1 MASPPEPTPPDIGSG
16 FSDVRRVGYLRKPK
30 SMHKRFFVLRG
41 SSAAGPAR
49 LEYYESEKKW
59 RHKAAAPKRCIRLDG
74 CLNIHK
80 RADAKH
86 KHLLALYT
94 REECF
99 SLVAESPQEQEGW
112 YRSLMLELRAGSPEP
127 DLRSVSSAGGPA
139 FREVWQVIL
148 KPKGLG
154 QSRNL
159 TGVYRLCLGPRTLSL
174 VKLHAE
180 AAALVLQLMNIR
192 RCGHSEGFFFVELGR
207 SAATGPGELWMQ
219 VDDAVVAQSMH
230 ETILE
235 AMRALSDEFRPRS
248 KSQSA
253 KLCSNPISVP
263 VRRPQPPPSQA
274 GLSRQAKP
282 GPFRVRASSD
292 GEGSRPAS
300 GDGSPASPGR
310 AHSSASCCPR
320 PQRLHPPLSHSRS
333 IPASACRCSPSAAA
347 SPASLSSSSTSG
359 HGSTSDGLCPRRSS
373 ASVSGSPSDGGFI
386 SSDEYGSSPC
396 EFKGSFRSVTPD
408 SPGHTPPA
416 DGLAYICMGR
426 GAPPLR
432 RPPSA
437 QDPGFRKRT
446 HSTGTS
452 PPPPAGQQRPPCPAC
467 TEDYTAM
474 AQPCRLPAFL
484 PPHCYPAEQPRDDGY
499 MPMSPGVAPARPG
512 DYMLMSPT
520 SVSAPQQILRPRTDS
535 SGYMMMSPSD
545 SCSPDGCGARLSLE
559 SGDGKLPCGD
569 YMNMSPAS
577 GSSTSTPPDGYLPA
591 EVATQP
597 ACAYYSLPRSFKHLH
612 RPGGEDSSSSA
623 SSDSL
628 GGQDQ
633 TNKSD
638 SPAQTA
644 TRLSRPTRLS
654 LDKASTL
661 PRVREPPEPKS
672 PGEYVNIDFSS
683 SNSLCTPPYIE
694 GRIIPQRENLSEY
707 MNMDLGARLGRDY
720 MCMQPGTVTSDSARL
735 PTTSG
740 AQTDNSGDLSA
751 ESRNDNGNGVHR
763 QPTSGEQSINCGAI
777 SQTRTVSSSCA
788 KMLPTSR
795 VQSIS
800 NFGANSSES
809 RAEIDSYVEMPPT
822 SRAHITSNCG
832 GISVEL
838 ALKNYV
844 QRSPASRV
852 EVIGNYGGSS
862 DSVSES
868 YGDYVEMPA
877 TSKKQSVINCGGGSC
892 ESRAHN
898 GSKFVEVSATH
909 RAQINGRSGQIFE
922 QLTSNKNGGE
932 NSHESRTENSNYV
945 EMPSASRVESIRKH
959 VGVCAEP
966 RINSNHVDTP
976 PASRVQCTGSRADTT
991 FESRTENEC
1000 NHGNERSIRK
1010 YNGISS
1016 DPRMQGNKTTR
1027 EVPPSS
1033 RIHFSSYAQMSPE
1046 SRQQANGN
1054 YAEISSAPKSP
1065 STGSY
1070 EIASDAR
1077 AKKASYGTY
1086 IGRPPVSRVQKVTP
1100 LVSVLPNDD
1109 YAAIL
1114 GSARSTYAEPA
1125 RVHATCCTEALPGH
1139 SNRGFAEVPRIP
1151 NYDGP
1156 PAGRAHSTYAEMAFE
1171 RCSENVVF
1179 PKAAALQD
1187 LSGPASPAPLPGQG
1201 SGLSAFTRVSLSPSN
1216 ARVVRVDPQGRRRHS
1231 SETFSSTPSS
1241 ARAPAPQP
1249 CAEEGKRHSSAS
1261 FENVSLRA
1269 EPGKEPPCV
1278 SDTPLNYIDLDLG
1291 MDHSPLHHKPS
1302 GEPCTACSSEDLRPY
1317 ARITFQK
1324 SGDLRSTSAKEE

>member
-1 MASPPEPTPPDIGSG
+1 MASPPEPIPPSDIGSG

-112 YRSLMLELRAGSPEP
+112 YRSLLQELRADSPEP
-127 DLRSVSSAGGPA
+127 EHRSASSAGGPA

-386 SSDEYGSSPC
+386 SSDEYGSSPSDYR
-396 EFKGSFRSVTPD
+396 GSFRSVTPD

-426 GAPPLR
+426 GAPLLR
-432 RPPSA
+432 RPPPA
-437 QDPGFRKRT
+437 QDPSFRKRT

-452 PPPPAGQQRPPCPAC
+452 PPPPVGQQRPPCPAC

-484 PPHCYPAEQPRDDGY
+484 PPHCYPAEQPQDDGY
-499 MPMSPGVAPARPG
+499 MPMSPGVAPPRPG
-512 DYMLMSPT
+512 DYMPMSPT
-520 SVSAPQQILRPRTDS
+520 SVSAPQQILRPRTDP

-569 YMNMSPAS
+569 YMNMSSAS
-577 GSSTSTPPDGYLPA
+577 GSSTSTPPEGYLPA
-591 EVATQP
+591 EVASQP

-633 TNKSD
+633 TSKSD
-638 SPAQTA
+638 PPAQAA
-644 TRLSRPTRLS
+644 TRLPRPTRLS
-654 LDKASTL
+654 LDKATTL

-683 SNSLCTPPYIE
+683 SNSLCSPPYIE

-720 MCMQPGTVTSDSARL
+720 MCMQPGTVTSDNVMVL
-735 PTTSG
+735 TTSG
-740 AQTDNSGDLSA
+740 AQTVDIYEALSA
-751 ESRNDNGNGVHR
+751 ESRSDLGNRV
-763 QPTSGEQSINCGAI
+763 QTPPTSRVQRINCGAI
-777 SQTRTVSSSCA
+777 SSQTRTVSDSCGE
-788 KMLPTSR
+788 MLPTSR
-795 VQSIS
+795 TQTIN
-800 NFGANSSES
+800 NFWANSSES
-809 RAEIDSYVEMPPT
+809 RVKNDNYVEMPPT
-822 SRAHITSNCG
+822 SRSHISSKC
-832 GISVEL
+832 GISVDL

-852 EVIGNYGGSS
+852 QVIGNYVESS
-862 DSVSES
+862 DSRTES
-868 YGDYVEMPA
+868 NGDYVEMPA
-877 TSKKQSVINCGGGSC
+877 TSKTQSIIPGGGASS
-892 ESRAHN
+892 ESRLRN
-898 GSKFVEVSATH
+898 DGKFVQVSATS
-909 RAQINGRSGQIFE
+909 RVQINGRSGGIFQ
-922 QLTSNKNGGE
+922 QLRSNNCGE
-932 NSHESRTENSNYV
+932 SSPDSRTENINYV
-945 EMPSASRVESIRKH
+945 EMPSASRVESIRKLA
-959 VGVCAEP
+959 GVSVES
-966 RINSNHVDTP
+966 RINSILLETS
-976 PASRVQCTGSRADTT
+976 PASRVQVTGNRVESSP
-991 FESRTENEC
+991 ESRTENKCHYGE
-1000 NHGNERSIRK
+1000 EQSISK
-1010 YNGISS
+1010 FSGIPS
-1016 DPRMQGNKTTR
+1016 DSRMPSNKTTH
-1027 EVPPSS
+1027 ETPPSCM
-1033 RIHFSSYAQMSPE
+1033 INFSSYAEVSPE

-1054 YAEISSAPKSP
+1054 YAEITSAPKSP
-1065 STGSY
+1065 SAGNY
-1070 EIASDAR
+1070 AEIAAEAR
-1077 AKKASYGTY
+1077 AKKASCSTY
-1086 IGRPPVSRVQKVTP
+1086 TGRPPVGRVQKIAP
-1100 LVSVLPNDD
+1100 LVSVLHNDN
-1109 YAAIL
+1109 YAEIPASL
-1114 GSARSTYAEPA
+1114 GSARNIYAEQA
-1125 RVHATCCTEALPGH
+1125 RGHSTCCTEAVSGRT
-1139 SNRGFAEVPRIP
+1139 NRGFVEPSRVQSC
-1151 NYDGP
+1151 NDGVS
-1156 PAGRAHSTYAEMAFE
+1156 AGRAHSTYVDVAFG
-1171 RCSENVVF
+1171 RCSENLLF

-1187 LSGPASPAPLPGQG
+1187 HPGLAAPAPLPGQG
-1201 SGLSAFTRVSLSPSN
+1201 SGLSAFTRVSLSPGN

-1231 SETFSSTPSS
+1231 SETFSSTPST
-1241 ARAPAPQP
+1241 ARAPAPLP
-1249 CAEEGKRHSSAS
+1249 CAEDGKRHSSAS
-1261 FENVSLRA
+1261 FENVSL
-1269 EPGKEPPCV
+1269 PKDPHG
-1278 SDTPLNYIDLDLG
+1278 DTPLNYIDLDLG
-1291 MDHSPLHHKPS
+1291 RESPLHHKSS
-1302 GEPCTACSSEDLRPY
+1302 GPPCAASSTEDLSPY